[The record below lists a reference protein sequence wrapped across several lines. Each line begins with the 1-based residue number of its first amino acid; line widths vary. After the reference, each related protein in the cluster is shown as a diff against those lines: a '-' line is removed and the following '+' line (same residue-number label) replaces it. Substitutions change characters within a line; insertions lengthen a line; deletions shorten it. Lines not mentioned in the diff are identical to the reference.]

1 MVYYSAN
8 SKEKV
13 FHLPHCTFVR
23 SIKADNRKSFATP
36 EDARQNHYRQ
46 CNCCSPVGQR
56 LRKERRT
63 VEFFCQNH
71 GASCYF
77 RDGTLTVTTPRSKWK
92 IIAVGNTNKLSLYH
106 RNTRGIED
114 PYTPIPKY
122 HHQKVHKDS
131 IVEYLDYIVEHDY
144 FRMRHPLQPIPVKKE
159 KPRKGTKRWRAQQK
173 KEKKIAKKN
182 AVKNVYALLA
192 AI

>member
-13 FHLPHCTFVR
+13 FHLPHCTFIK

-36 EDARQNHYRQ
+36 EEARQSHYRQ

-56 LRKERRT
+56 LRKEQRA

-77 RDGTLTVTTPRSKWK
+77 RDGMLTVTTPRSKWK
-92 IIAVGNTNKLSLYH
+92 IIAVGNNSKLSLYH
-106 RNTRGIED
+106 RNTKGIED

-122 HHQKVHKDS
+122 HYQKVHKDA
-131 IVEYLDYIVEHDY
+131 IVEYLGYIVEHDY
-144 FRMRHPLQPIPVKKE
+144 FRMRHPLQFVPVKKE